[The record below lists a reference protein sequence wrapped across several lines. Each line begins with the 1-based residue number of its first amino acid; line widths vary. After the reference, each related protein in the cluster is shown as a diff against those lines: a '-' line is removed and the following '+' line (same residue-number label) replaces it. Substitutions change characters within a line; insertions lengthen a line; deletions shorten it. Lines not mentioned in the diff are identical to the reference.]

1 MSSMYSVRP
10 SQPTRFSSTLGCVCS
25 DVVVC
30 VCVHV
35 CVCTCACACVC
46 ICALTMPK
54 YIFSLAKV
62 ELLFKI
68 KLNVA
73 TEGILRSGNWALDT
87 INETLEKL

>member
-10 SQPTRFSSTLGCVCS
+10 SQPTRLAAHWDVC
-25 DVVVC
+25 VVVV

-35 CVCTCACACVC
+35 CVCTCA
-46 ICALTMPK
+46 CALTMPK

-73 TEGILRSGNWALDT
+73 TEGILRSGNF
-87 INETLEKL
+87 KHYK